1 MRSDSTENAEDI
13 ARPDPEAAGG
23 EAVVDDGIDAE
34 DDDLDDLD
42 DLDFDLEEVEDKIAP
57 LALA

>member
-1 MRSDSTENAEDI
+1 MRSDNAENVQDG
-13 ARPDPEAAGG
+13 ARPDPEA
-23 EAVVDDGIDAE
+23 VVADGVE